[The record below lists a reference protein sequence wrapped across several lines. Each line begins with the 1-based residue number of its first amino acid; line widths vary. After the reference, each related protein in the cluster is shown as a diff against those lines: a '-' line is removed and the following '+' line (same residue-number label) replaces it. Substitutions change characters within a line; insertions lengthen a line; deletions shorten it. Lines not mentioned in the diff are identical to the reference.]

1 MRLTDQIFARILL
14 LFQNELFFC
23 AHVELIDWVA
33 TKQINLDVS
42 KLAKTGLVL
51 IFQFAVSH

>member
-14 LFQNELFFC
+14 LFQSELFFC
-23 AHVELIDWVA
+23 AQGELIDWVA
-33 TKQINLDVS
+33 AEQINLDFL

-51 IFQFAVSH
+51 IFQFAVTH